1 MFRAS
6 PRHLTLAL
14 ALALPACEDP
24 HVDGRAPVID
34 DVRPAAAA
42 PGAVITVVGRRFGL
56 RGERDRVFVGGLDT
70 PVESWTDTAVLV
82 RLPMRAAG
90 LTELVIRAG
99 PWVSPPHPFEVL
111 APGPDDGVGDI
122 IP

>member
-1 MFRAS
+1 MLTAPRLAPAFALLAS
-6 PRHLTLAL
+6 LA
-14 ALALPACEDP
+14 ACEDP
-24 HVDGRAPVID
+24 DLDGRAPVID

-42 PGAVITVVGRRFGL
+42 SGERVTLVGRRFGL
-56 RGERDRVFVGGLDT
+56 RGERDRVFVGGVET

-82 RLPMRAAG
+82 RLPARRPG
-90 LTELVIRAG
+90 LTELVVRAG

>member
-6 PRHLTLAL
+6 PRHLAL
-14 ALALPACEDP
+14 ALALTLLACEDP
-24 HVDGRAPVID
+24 HVDGRAPIID
-34 DVRPAAAA
+34 EVRPAAAA
-42 PGAVITVVGRRFGL
+42 PGAAVTLVGRRFGL
-56 RGERDRVFVGGLDT
+56 RGERDRVFVGALEA
-70 PVESWTDTAVLV
+70 PVESWTDSAVLV
-82 RLPMRAAG
+82 RVPTSVAG
-90 LTELVIRAG
+90 LTELVVRVG

>member
-1 MFRAS
+1 M
-6 PRHLTLAL
+6 AL
-14 ALALPACEDP
+14 ALLACEDP
-24 HVDGRAPVID
+24 HVDGRAPIID
-34 DVRPAAAA
+34 AVRPAAAA
-42 PGAVITVVGRRFGL
+42 PGAAVTVVGRRFGL

-70 PVESWTDTAVLV
+70 TVESWTDSAVLV
-82 RLPMRAAG
+82 RVPTGVAG